1 MGQTDKAP
9 SNPCYQLAL
18 SHADYEHDQVRV
30 TPCYPGHTM
39 NERWFSLSIG
49 SSFVVFNNCPAFGH
63 VFQVLIKLYD
73 QKLPFLACSLITKQS
88 CACMLGWGPRK
99 KMGVFLG
106 YIWHE
111 RRDKGVSRGDCRC
124 FPVKEEDYVCNVVRL
139 YTL

>member
-1 MGQTDKAP
+1 M
-9 SNPCYQLAL
+9 
-18 SHADYEHDQVRV
+18 
-30 TPCYPGHTM
+30 
-39 NERWFSLSIG
+39 
-49 SSFVVFNNCPAFGH
+49 VFKNCPAFGH

-73 QKLPFLACSLITKQS
+73 QNLPFLGMFTSHQAKLR
-88 CACMLGWGPRK
+88 MHVGLGSPEEI